1 MPAKNNLNHGPPRY
15 FYKNTQ
21 KLVRTSAEIATL
33 RLLPLQRLVP
43 PKINCKNKHPWFS
56 MGKLKMHEKT
66 DVSRDD
72 KRVALQ
78 NPTGSN
84 TGTCS
89 CPSIDA

>member
-1 MPAKNNLNHGPPRY
+1 
-15 FYKNTQ
+15 
-21 KLVRTSAEIATL
+21 
-33 RLLPLQRLVP
+33 
-43 PKINCKNKHPWFS
+43 

-89 CPSIDA
+89 CPSIDAWAHRCKRGLAELR